1 MRHSINEEIPM
12 NFLLIDTILYSAAAI
27 FAYMTVIFIT
37 ALFKKDNSIVDT
49 AWGLGF
55 ILVALLAFFLEREF
69 VVRHILVTV
78 LVLIWGTRLAVH
90 IFIRNKGKG
99 EDFRY
104 AQWRREWGK
113 WFLLRSFFQIFML
126 QGLLLLVIAYP
137 LILTNHS
144 GEGGIS
150 FLDLVG
156 VVVWI
161 TGFLF
166 EALGDFQLTRFKRDP
181 GNKGKI
187 MSSGLWKYTRHPNY
201 FGEAVMWWGIFL
213 IALSVEL
220 GWTSIISPFLITFLL
235 LRVSGVTMLEK
246 KYVGN
251 KEFEAYAKKTSA
263 FFPWFPK
270 KD

>member
-1 MRHSINEEIPM
+1 MDFSM
-12 NFLLIDTILYSAAAI
+12 VDTILYSAVAV
-27 FAYMTVIFIT
+27 FVYMAVIFIV
-37 ALFKKDNSIVDT
+37 ASFKKDNSIVDI

-55 ILVALLAFFLEREF
+55 ILVALLFFFLEREF
-69 VVRHILVTV
+69 AVRHILVTV
-78 LVLIWGTRLAVH
+78 LVLIWGARLAVH
-90 IFIRNKGKG
+90 IFIRNRGRG

-113 WFLLRSFFQIFML
+113 WFLFRGFFQIFML

-137 LILTNHS
+137 VILTNHS
-144 GEGGIS
+144 GEEGIS
-150 FLDLVG
+150 YMDLAG
-156 VVVWI
+156 VILWV
-161 TGFLF
+161 TGFFF
-166 EALGDFQLTRFKRDP
+166 EAVGDFQLSRFKRDP

-187 MSSGLWKYTRHPNY
+187 MRSGLWKYTRHPNY

-213 IALSVEL
+213 IALSVRL
-220 GWTSIISPFLITFLL
+220 GWTAIISPFLITFLL

-251 KEFEAYAKKTSA
+251 KEFEEYAKKTSA
-263 FFPWFPK
+263 FFPWLPK

>member
-1 MRHSINEEIPM
+1 MS
-12 NFLLIDTILYSAAAI
+12 FSLIEYVLYSAAAI
-27 FAYMTVIFIT
+27 FAYMTVIFIV

-55 ILVALLAFFLEREF
+55 ILVAFLAFFLEREF
-69 VVRHILVTV
+69 VVRHIFVTA
-78 LVLIWGTRLAVH
+78 LVLIWGSRLAVH

-113 WFLLRSFFQIFML
+113 WFFLRSFFQIFML

-161 TGFLF
+161 TGFFF
-166 EALGDFQLTRFKRDP
+166 EALGDFQLSRFKRDP
-181 GNKGKI
+181 GNKGRI
-187 MSSGLWKYTRHPNY
+187 MRSGLWKYTRHPNY

-213 IALSVEL
+213 IALSVNL
-220 GWTSIISPFLITFLL
+220 GWTSIVSPLLITFLL

-251 KEFEAYAKKTSA
+251 KEFEEYAQKTSA

-270 KD
+270 KN

>member
-1 MRHSINEEIPM
+1 M
-12 NFLLIDTILYSAAAI
+12 IDTILYSAAAI
-27 FAYMTVIFIT
+27 FVYMAVVFVV
-37 ALFKKDNSIVDT
+37 ALFKKDNSIVDV

-55 ILVALLAFFLEREF
+55 ILVALLSFFLESKF
-69 VVRHILVTV
+69 AIRHIIVTA
-78 LVLIWGTRLAVH
+78 LVLIWGSRLAIH
-90 IFIRNKGKG
+90 IFIRNRGKG

-137 LILTNHS
+137 VILTNHS
-144 GEGGIS
+144 REGGIS
-150 FLDLVG
+150 YLDLVG
-156 VVVWI
+156 VVLWI
-161 TGFLF
+161 TGFFF
-166 EALGDFQLTRFKRDP
+166 EALGDSQLSRFKRNP

-187 MSSGLWKYTRHPNY
+187 MRYGLWKYTRHPNY
-201 FGEAVMWWGIFL
+201 FGEALMWWGIFL
-213 IALSVEL
+213 VALSVQL
-220 GWTSIISPFLITFLL
+220 GWTAIISPLLITFLL

-251 KEFEAYAKKTSA
+251 KEFEDYAKKTSA

>member
-1 MRHSINEEIPM
+1 MSFSLVDI
-12 NFLLIDTILYSAAAI
+12 ILYSAAAV
-27 FAYMTVIFIT
+27 FAYMTVIFIV
-37 ALFKKDNSIVDT
+37 ALFKKDNSIVDI

-55 ILVALLAFFLEREF
+55 ILVALLTFFLEKEF
-69 VVRHILVTV
+69 AVRHILVTV

-90 IFIRNKGKG
+90 ILFRNKGRG

-104 AQWRREWGK
+104 AQWRIEWGK

-137 LILTNHS
+137 VILTNHS
-144 GEGGIS
+144 RKEGIS
-150 FLDLVG
+150 YLDLVG
-156 VVVWI
+156 VVLWI
-161 TGFLF
+161 TGFFF
-166 EALGDFQLTRFKRDP
+166 EALGDFQLSRFKRDP

-187 MSSGLWKYTRHPNY
+187 MRSGLWKYTRHPNY

-213 IALSVEL
+213 IALSVPL
-220 GWTSIISPFLITFLL
+220 GWTAIVSPFLITFLL

-251 KEFEAYAKKTSA
+251 EEFEDYAKRTSA